1 MSNSRAGW
9 QQQKQQ
15 ASGSANPTFN
25 TPPAR
30 VSDSR
35 QQFGSER
42 HLTPRSATAM
52 GRNLS
57 NGLAV
62 NTNRLSHPASPWSAR
77 THSPAV
83 PVRGRPAAP
92 HSIGRRL
99 SEASS
104 TAIPNYSPTTYG
116 RGNTR
121 PQVYSDSL
129 FPLASA
135 HVSGTTR
142 DGSSEWSEPFPG
154 MHYSSYD
161 STISDMHT
169 PHAEQRPSSR
179 GSMHS
184 TTSASAFQL
193 QPQPPPTSG
202 KAPYFVNSIK
212 IDAKVV
218 PPQLDAIKSRR
229 RSSKAPHSSKLPQ
242 GPLHARQQAR
252 VRVRMDVDV
261 KILHPGEQCLDLL
274 SIGQTQQWSQQP
286 RRGLDETPRSS
297 RYYHPFTS
305 ASASA
310 AGSQVHVE
318 HAVCSVVSAP
328 EHHIGPA
335 ISPLSSPR
343 MASQSQHLAPTEH
356 GEPDGQRP
364 SSLES
369 TSAAAVSSQ
378 EPATHGTLTRK
389 PNFRARQAPV
399 FHANAVSPYPPPPP
413 TLTTEQRPGLGSQVA
428 VSALP
433 GGSDLQQSSRYES
446 HTMASYLRAQARVSD
461 RAAIYSDF
469 GESPLRQSALVRRT
483 LSFNTESG
491 LDGLTNAMAQRPTSA
506 LGDLREIPGL
516 HFDNQLHAE
525 RPRSSMGFVR
535 HRLRANSEVIPTT
548 AGHSALPDRS
558 DLRADLPAVMDKQAH
573 VSSARSLSE
582 YSSEFDAANR
592 APLCEFGPD
601 LARGVFVARF
611 YEPHHY
617 RLTVW
622 FFVPAEAM
630 PIPGDQMLP
639 AGGLTP
645 DSANHSAGVCPDT
658 PPSMP
663 TLYSWETGNM
673 HLKGL
678 PRSVRT
684 TVRVRLPHRQ
694 MVVHESATEA
704 NGNILLG
711 FADNQPCLES
721 LTALDGSSVPPATPK
736 RQIMQVNIADVPSSI
751 YTSRPK
757 GSSLMAS
764 NLSSVSDITGGGGGG
779 RGQGCFYRVKMQQ
792 PGHVEPSLVR
802 TESARTASTRA
813 PARAPGLLLYPD
825 SPSTAPLGRSAS
837 TEGDLAG
844 WLNTDDSDAAENE
857 FDHFSPVPPP
867 TTAYESPCGD
877 IETLLDNRLQRF
889 IDEYGHRDLA
899 SDEQPHLV
907 DSDGK
912 LDTGD
917 ASLGPSRPRSRSE
930 LQQARMDSGHAIR
943 PSWTDFAQRQTQVDG
958 IDYQRTELT
967 VFKLSLADSISFS
980 WAPRL
985 SEYCHPVVLLDKTLE
1000 AEAVPTMP
1008 PSGDDAVAPGLGRLL
1023 LPPPLTS
1030 MSASRHVLETIF
1042 SAESTPVGSGRL
1054 DSASALTF
1062 SEPPTIESPA
1072 LPVSTK
1078 SSKVSAPAVH
1088 VSIERTE
1095 LGVTLQSGGL
1105 RVQSTISLRLH
1116 SPTWGAEDEAIAH
1129 SDQLYDWPEY
1139 LDLEFAPMRY
1149 SVGSLEIGQC
1159 ASANVSLVH
1168 RSVTICCAKQ
1178 PEHTAE
1184 WLSGA
1189 VSALGCGT
1197 SSNRTSQGTLRPSC
1211 LRVWIPGTT
1220 SQLSPILVL
1229 SVESEPATHV
1239 QLSSMLLT
1247 ERLLVALPRHLV
1259 SLILLSTP
1267 ALPSTDTTG
1276 SESKLTKLTN
1286 RAGLWVTAAIVN
1298 SEDGN
1303 QAPTDCH
1310 IVAIEKRSANSM
1322 PGLALAYDR
1331 QQQLATAYAE
1341 LSNDGAVLTPLTS
1354 PTASSVSVVVGG
1366 GKQGEVGLSVQV
1378 TLKCSLATFVPWR
1391 IQLGSSASSMAAS
1404 CLALRLPAAVAGCSP
1419 WVISGL
1425 EQTSAAGDSGRMAS
1439 TQLICLDS
1447 TLVGIPLAN
1456 RRQPDNT
1463 LSDEV
1468 VIDTVECVLTASIDR
1483 EQFLA
1488 AKSLPDGQAE
1498 HAVDLGTVLSL
1509 PTLLF
1514 SASDVASVCK
1524 ALDIDDLCFE
1534 YSSIA
1539 RLSGSL
1545 LSAVLV
1551 SVTTPCLQVSGTILP
1566 IPRLVHKDTI
1576 ACPIGACQDTS
1587 SGDSEWQDS
1596 LLGVPLVEHRFQ
1608 LSDSSPLKLQ
1618 LVPTLPEVQPEL
1630 VARYVDTSD
1639 LALPPTLEVSSACP
1653 EAETEAEDEAGDVL
1667 PIPYTPLGEELVSDD
1682 GASAQGTDVSS
1693 IESNSG
1699 GSLRN
1704 RHARAR
1710 VDQPTDLGGLFQPPP
1725 ATETDPL
1732 LARCGPSET
1741 ASAISLSDGATGTT
1755 RSWRA
1760 ALMAFRTVVCMVV
1773 IGALVLL
1780 AKDRLFNMPI
1790 HPGWPMRGNALTGP
1804 VATQLPLAMAAPEA
1818 AVAIDLSTHPIY
1830 ISIITPAP
1838 QETGTGPIRFRAR
1851 AKHNDE
1857 SEQQKSA
1864 SVTVTTAAPE
1874 AAVAAA
1880 TTLVV
1885 MSNDGAH
1892 TFAAP
1897 TDATPL
1903 LGWLYKSVIGSVLE
1917 LFGL

>member
-1 MSNSRAGW
+1 MSNLRAGR
-9 QQQKQQ
+9 QQQQQQQ
-15 ASGSANPTFN
+15 ASGSANSAYS

-30 VSDSR
+30 TSDSR

-52 GRNLS
+52 GRNRLRGAP
-57 NGLAV
+57 GL
-62 NTNRLSHPASPWSAR
+62 TLQQCQLEDDQPPR
-77 THSPAV
+77 TPSGGV
-83 PVRGRPAAP
+83 CL
-92 HSIGRRL
+92 RR
-99 SEASS
+99 
-104 TAIPNYSPTTYG
+104 
-116 RGNTR
+116 
-121 PQVYSDSL
+121 VYSDTL

-142 DGSSEWSEPFPG
+142 DGSELCEPFPG
-154 MHYSSYD
+154 MHYSSYG

-184 TTSASAFQL
+184 TTSASAYQL

-229 RSSKAPHSSKLPQ
+229 RSSKAPRGSKLAQ

-286 RRGLDETPRSS
+286 RRGVDETPRSS
-297 RYYHPFTS
+297 RYHHQFTS
-305 ASASA
+305 TSASA

-318 HAVCSVVSAP
+318 HAVYSVVSAT
-328 EHHIGPA
+328 EHHTGPA

-343 MASQSQHLAPTEH
+343 MASQSLYLAPSEH
-356 GEPDGQRP
+356 GESDGQTP
-364 SSLES
+364 SSFES
-369 TSAAAVSSQ
+369 TSAAVVPSQ

-413 TLTTEQRPGLGSQVA
+413 TLTAEQRPGPGSQTT

-446 HTMASYLRAQARVSD
+446 HTMASYLRAQARVTD
-461 RAAIYSDF
+461 RAAIYSDL
-469 GESPLRQSALVRRT
+469 GEPPLRQSALVRRT

-491 LDGLTNAMAQRPTSA
+491 LDGLTSAMTQRPTSA

-516 HFDNQLHAE
+516 HSNNQLYAE

-535 HRLRANSEVIPTT
+535 HRLRSNSEVIPTT

-558 DLRADLPAVMDKQAH
+558 DFRADLPSAMDQQAH
-573 VSSARSLSE
+573 VSSVRSLSD

-611 YEPHHY
+611 YEPRHY
-617 RLTVW
+617 HLTVW
-622 FFVPAEAM
+622 FSVPAEAM
-630 PIPGDQMLP
+630 PIPGDQRQP

-645 DSANHSAGVCPDT
+645 DSANHSAGICPDT

-663 TLYSWETGNM
+663 TLYSWETGNVN
-673 HLKGL
+673 LRGL
-678 PRSVRT
+678 PRSIRT

-694 MVVHESATEA
+694 MVVHEPAADA
-704 NGNILLG
+704 NGSILLG

-721 LTALDGSSVPPATPK
+721 LTALDGSSIPPATPK

-751 YTSRPK
+751 YSARPK
-757 GSSLMAS
+757 GSSLLAS
-764 NLSSVSDITGGGGGG
+764 NLSSVSDITGGGG

-792 PGHVEPSLVR
+792 PGHIEPNLIR

-825 SPSTAPLGRSAS
+825 SPSPALPGRSAS

-857 FDHFSPVPPP
+857 LGDFSPVPPP
-867 TTAYESPCGD
+867 TAAFESPCGD

-912 LDTGD
+912 LDTAD

-930 LQQARMDSGHAIR
+930 LQQARMDSSNAIR

-967 VFKLSLADSISFS
+967 VFKLMLADCISFS

-985 SEYCHPVVLLDKTLE
+985 SEYCHPVVLSDKTLD
-1000 AEAVPTMP
+1000 AEAAPTMP
-1008 PSGDDAVAPGLGRLL
+1008 PSGGDAVVPGLGRLL
-1023 LPPPLTS
+1023 VPPPLTS
-1030 MSASRHVLETIF
+1030 ISAPRHVLETIL
-1042 SAESTPVGSGRL
+1042 SAGSTPVGSCRL
-1054 DSASALTF
+1054 DSASMLTF

-1078 SSKVSAPAVH
+1078 SSKASAPVAH
-1088 VSIERTE
+1088 VSIERME

-1116 SPTWGAEDEAIAH
+1116 SPTWSAEDEAISH

-1139 LDLEFAPMRY
+1139 LDLKFAPLRY
-1149 SVGSLEIGQC
+1149 SVGSLEIDKC
-1159 ASANVSLVH
+1159 ASANVGLAH

-1178 PEHTAE
+1178 SEHTAE
-1184 WLSGA
+1184 WLAGA
-1189 VSALGCGT
+1189 VPALGSG
-1197 SSNRTSQGTLRPSC
+1197 SSNRTSQGALRPSC
-1211 LRVWIPGTT
+1211 LRVWIPSTEA
-1220 SQLSPILVL
+1220 QLSPILVL

-1239 QLSSMLLT
+1239 RLSSMLLT
-1247 ERLLVALPRHLV
+1247 ERLLVALPKHLV
-1259 SLILLSTP
+1259 SLVLLSVSTTP
-1267 ALPSTDTTG
+1267 SADTTG
-1276 SESKLTKLTN
+1276 TESKLTKLTN
-1286 RAGLWVTAAIVN
+1286 RAGLWVTAAIVP
-1298 SEDGN
+1298 SEDGD
-1303 QAPTDCH
+1303 QAPADCH
-1310 IVAIEKRSANSM
+1310 IVAIERRSASSM

-1331 QQQLATAYAE
+1331 QQQLAVAYAE
-1341 LSNDGAVLTPLTS
+1341 LSSDGAVLTPLTS
-1354 PTASSVSVVVGG
+1354 PTASSVSVIVGG
-1366 GKQGEVGLSVQV
+1366 GKQGELGLSVQV
-1378 TLKCSLATFVPWR
+1378 TLKCSLATFIPWR
-1391 IQLGSSASSMAAS
+1391 LQLGSSASSMATP
-1404 CLALRLPAAVAGCSP
+1404 CLALRLPDVVAGCSP

-1425 EQTSAAGDSGRMAS
+1425 ELTSAAGDDGRMAS
-1439 TQLICLDS
+1439 AQLICLDS

-1468 VIDTVECVLTASIDR
+1468 VIDTAQCVLTTSIDR

-1488 AKSLPDGQAE
+1488 AKSLPDSQAE
-1498 HAVDLGTVLSL
+1498 HAADLGSVLSL

-1514 SASDVASVCK
+1514 GASDVANVCK
-1524 ALDIDDLCFE
+1524 ALNADNSCFE

-1539 RLSGSL
+1539 RLSGNL
-1545 LSAVLV
+1545 LSTVLV
-1551 SVTTPCLQVSGTILP
+1551 SVTAPCMQVGGTTLP
-1566 IPRLVHKDTI
+1566 TPRLAHKDTI
-1576 ACPIGACQDTS
+1576 ICTIGACEDNN
-1587 SGDSEWQDS
+1587 SGDSEWQVG

-1608 LSDSSPLKLQ
+1608 LSDCTPLKLQ
-1618 LVPTLPEVQPEL
+1618 LVPTLSETRPEL
-1630 VARYVDTSD
+1630 ITKYVDTSD
-1639 LALPPTLEVSSACP
+1639 LAPPPTLEVDSVCP
-1653 EAETEAEDEAGDVL
+1653 EAEAEAEDETGDVL
-1667 PIPYTPLGEELVSDD
+1667 PIPYISVDGELASDD
-1682 GASAQGTDVSS
+1682 GASAHSTDVST
-1693 IESNSG
+1693 IESSGG

-1704 RHARAR
+1704 RHARTR

-1725 ATETDPL
+1725 ATEADPL

-1741 ASAISLSDGATGTT
+1741 ASAISLSDRATGTT

-1780 AKDRLFNMPI
+1780 AKDRLFNIPF
-1790 HPGWPMRGNALTGP
+1790 HPGWPMRGNAPAGP

-1851 AKHNDE
+1851 AKHSDE
-1857 SEQQKSA
+1857 SERQTGA

-1874 AAVAAA
+1874 AAAA
-1880 TTLVV
+1880 TTQVV

-1903 LGWLYKSVIGSVLE
+1903 LGWLYKSLIGSVLE

>member
-1 MSNSRAGW
+1 MSNLRAGR
-9 QQQKQQ
+9 QQQQ
-15 ASGSANPTFN
+15 ASGSANSAYS

-30 VSDSR
+30 TSDSR

-52 GRNLS
+52 GRNVS

-83 PVRGRPAAP
+83 PARGRPAAP

-104 TAIPNYSPTTYG
+104 SAIPNYSPTTYG

-121 PQVYSDSL
+121 PQVYSDTL

-142 DGSSEWSEPFPG
+142 DGSELCEPFPG
-154 MHYSSYD
+154 MHYSSYG

-184 TTSASAFQL
+184 TTSASAYQL

-202 KAPYFVNSIK
+202 KAPYFVNNIK

-229 RSSKAPHSSKLPQ
+229 RISKAPRGSKLAQ

-286 RRGLDETPRSS
+286 RRGVDETPRSS
-297 RYYHPFTS
+297 RYHHQFTS
-305 ASASA
+305 TSASA

-318 HAVCSVVSAP
+318 HAVYSVVSAT
-328 EHHIGPA
+328 EHHTGPA

-343 MASQSQHLAPTEH
+343 MASQSLYLAPSEH
-356 GEPDGQRP
+356 GESDGQTP
-364 SSLES
+364 SSFES
-369 TSAAAVSSQ
+369 TSAAVVPSQ

-389 PNFRARQAPV
+389 PNFRTRQAPV

-413 TLTTEQRPGLGSQVA
+413 TLTAEQRPGPGPQTT

-461 RAAIYSDF
+461 RAAIYSDL
-469 GESPLRQSALVRRT
+469 GEPPLRQSALVRRT

-491 LDGLTNAMAQRPTSA
+491 LDGLTSAMTQRPTSA

-516 HFDNQLHAE
+516 HSNSQLYAE

-535 HRLRANSEVIPTT
+535 HRLRSNSEVIPTI

-558 DLRADLPAVMDKQAH
+558 DFRADLPSAMDQQAH
-573 VSSARSLSE
+573 VSSVRSLSD

-611 YEPHHY
+611 YEPRHY
-617 RLTVW
+617 HLTVW
-622 FFVPAEAM
+622 FSVPAEAM
-630 PIPGDQMLP
+630 PIPGDQRLP

-645 DSANHSAGVCPDT
+645 DSANHSAGICPDT

-663 TLYSWETGNM
+663 TLYSWETGNVN
-673 HLKGL
+673 LRGL
-678 PRSVRT
+678 PRSIRT

-694 MVVHESATEA
+694 MVVHEPAADA
-704 NGNILLG
+704 NGSILLG

-721 LTALDGSSVPPATPK
+721 LTALDGSSIPPATPK

-751 YTSRPK
+751 YTARPK
-757 GSSLMAS
+757 GSSLLAS
-764 NLSSVSDITGGGGGG
+764 NLSSMSDITGGGG

-792 PGHVEPSLVR
+792 PGHIEPNLIR

-825 SPSTAPLGRSAS
+825 SPSPALPGRSAS

-857 FDHFSPVPPP
+857 LGDFSPVPPP
-867 TTAYESPCGD
+867 TAAFESPCGD

-912 LDTGD
+912 LDTAD

-930 LQQARMDSGHAIR
+930 LQQARMDSSNAIR

-967 VFKLSLADSISFS
+967 VFKLKLADCISFS

-985 SEYCHPVVLLDKTLE
+985 SEYCHPVVLSDKTLD
-1000 AEAVPTMP
+1000 AEAAPTMP
-1008 PSGDDAVAPGLGRLL
+1008 PSGGDAVVPGLGRLL
-1023 LPPPLTS
+1023 VPPPLTS
-1030 MSASRHVLETIF
+1030 ISAPRHVLETIL
-1042 SAESTPVGSGRL
+1042 SAGSTPAGSCRL
-1054 DSASALTF
+1054 DSASVLTF

-1072 LPVSTK
+1072 LPVSTQ
-1078 SSKVSAPAVH
+1078 SSKASAPVAH
-1088 VSIERTE
+1088 VSIERME
-1095 LGVTLQSGGL
+1095 LGVILQSGGL

-1116 SPTWGAEDEAIAH
+1116 SPAWSAEDEAISH

-1139 LDLEFAPMRY
+1139 LDLEFAPLRY
-1149 SVGSLEIGQC
+1149 SVGSLEIDKC
-1159 ASANVSLVH
+1159 ASANVGLAH

-1178 PEHTAE
+1178 SEHTAE
-1184 WLSGA
+1184 WLAGA
-1189 VSALGCGT
+1189 VSALGSG
-1197 SSNRTSQGTLRPSC
+1197 SSNRTSQGALRPSC
-1211 LRVWIPGTT
+1211 LRVWIPSTEA
-1220 SQLSPILVL
+1220 QL
-1229 SVESEPATHV
+1229 
-1239 QLSSMLLT
+1239 M
-1247 ERLLVALPRHLV
+1247 
-1259 SLILLSTP
+1259 
-1267 ALPSTDTTG
+1267 
-1276 SESKLTKLTN
+1276 
-1286 RAGLWVTAAIVN
+1286 
-1298 SEDGN
+1298 
-1303 QAPTDCH
+1303 
-1310 IVAIEKRSANSM
+1310 
-1322 PGLALAYDR
+1322 
-1331 QQQLATAYAE
+1331 
-1341 LSNDGAVLTPLTS
+1341 
-1354 PTASSVSVVVGG
+1354 
-1366 GKQGEVGLSVQV
+1366 
-1378 TLKCSLATFVPWR
+1378 TLKCSLATFIPWR
-1391 IQLGSSASSMAAS
+1391 LQLGSSASSMATP
-1404 CLALRLPAAVAGCSP
+1404 CLALRLPDVVAGCSP

-1425 EQTSAAGDSGRMAS
+1425 ELTSAAGDDGRMAS
-1439 TQLICLDS
+1439 AQLICLDS

-1468 VIDTVECVLTASIDR
+1468 VIDTVQCVLTTSIDR
-1483 EQFLA
+1483 VQFLA
-1488 AKSLPDGQAE
+1488 AKSLPDSQAE
-1498 HAVDLGTVLSL
+1498 HAADLGSVLSL

-1514 SASDVASVCK
+1514 GASDVASVCK
-1524 ALDIDDLCFE
+1524 ALDADNSCFE

-1539 RLSGSL
+1539 RLSGNL

-1551 SVTTPCLQVSGTILP
+1551 SVTAPCMQVSGTTLP
-1566 IPRLVHKDTI
+1566 TPRLAHKDTI
-1576 ACPIGACQDTS
+1576 VCPIGACEDNS
-1587 SGDSEWQDS
+1587 SGDSEWQVG
-1596 LLGVPLVEHRFQ
+1596 LLGMPLVEHRFQ
-1608 LSDSSPLKLQ
+1608 LSDCTPLKLQ
-1618 LVPTLPEVQPEL
+1618 LVPTLSETRPEL
-1630 VARYVDTSD
+1630 ITRYVDTSD
-1639 LALPPTLEVSSACP
+1639 LAPPPTLEVDSVCP
-1653 EAETEAEDEAGDVL
+1653 EAEAEAEDETGDVL
-1667 PIPYTPLGEELVSDD
+1667 PIPYTSVDGELASDD
-1682 GASAQGTDVSS
+1682 GASAHSTDVST
-1693 IESNSG
+1693 IESSGG

-1704 RHARAR
+1704 RHARTR

-1725 ATETDPL
+1725 ATEADPL

-1741 ASAISLSDGATGTT
+1741 ASAISLSDRATGTT

-1780 AKDRLFNMPI
+1780 AKDRLFNIPF
-1790 HPGWPMRGNALTGP
+1790 HPGWPMRGNAPAGP

-1851 AKHNDE
+1851 AKHSDE
-1857 SEQQKSA
+1857 SERQTGA
-1864 SVTVTTAAPE
+1864 SVTVTTAALE
-1874 AAVAAA
+1874 AAAVTAQ
-1880 TTLVV
+1880 VV

-1903 LGWLYKSVIGSVLE
+1903 FGWLYKSLIGSVLE